1 MALERGVFATTW
13 IQATLRFLSLHTHSG
28 GTCPAPN
35 CTSTLVPSL
44 PVDTLC
50 RPTLVLIDNFI
61 HACTNFSVSL
71 FSYGHGLH
79 SCFKSLWN
87 HLFFFHLHL
96 TAFSDSSCKI
106 RVMIFWTTKLPIPV
120 FIVFCEI
127 PANRGREHAR
137 DDTRPALQPLVPPS
151 YAEQVH
157 LSARERTSRGKPVL
171 IWFSHRNSR
180 TLQFK
185 RKHHIF
191 FNPYPIL
198 NTWYC
203 LWSDSWLVKGVWV
216 WIDKTH
222 TTTTVTVAAHA
233 RWGLITYIEMFH
245 IHFQEQYIGQWGL
258 LEALR
263 KRAKG

>member
-1 MALERGVFATTW
+1 MLSHWSSTPVHLQVQLRDFCTTSFWRNFVPLPEERNSPTRPVSTNLHMPLHIPLSSISRLLHLYSNDKSWLKLWDMALERGVFATTW

-127 PANRGREHAR
+127 PANRGR
-137 DDTRPALQPLVPPS
+137 
-151 YAEQVH
+151 
-157 LSARERTSRGKPVL
+157 
-171 IWFSHRNSR
+171 
-180 TLQFK
+180 
-185 RKHHIF
+185 
-191 FNPYPIL
+191 
-198 NTWYC
+198 
-203 LWSDSWLVKGVWV
+203 
-216 WIDKTH
+216 
-222 TTTTVTVAAHA
+222 
-233 RWGLITYIEMFH
+233 
-245 IHFQEQYIGQWGL
+245 
-258 LEALR
+258 
-263 KRAKG
+263 